1 VIAVLVLSMAPR
13 RNDGLTALVE
23 DQAHQVIDPIGDD
36 MWPPRE
42 RPSP

>member
-1 VIAVLVLSMAPR
+1 VLVLSMAAG
-13 RNDGLTALVE
+13 RNDGFTALVE
-23 DQAHQVIDPIGDD
+23 DQVHQAINLIGDD